1 MSDLNYSLFTY
12 KLPSSYVIDTYA
24 LVMRRCSD
32 FSVSGHGKFAS
43 AINCGEALGEAKNMR
58 PLKIL

>member
-12 KLPSSYVIDTYA
+12 KLIDTA
-24 LVMRRCSD
+24 LVMRRYSD
-32 FSVSGHGKFAS
+32 FSLSGHGKFAS
-43 AINCGEALGEAKNMR
+43 AINCGEALHEAKNMR